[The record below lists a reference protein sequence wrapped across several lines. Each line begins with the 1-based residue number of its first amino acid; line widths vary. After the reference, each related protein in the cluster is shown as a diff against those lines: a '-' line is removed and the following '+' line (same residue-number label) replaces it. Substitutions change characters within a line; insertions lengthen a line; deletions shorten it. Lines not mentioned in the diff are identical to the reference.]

1 MIIKFL
7 GSGSA
12 FTMSNFQTNM
22 MLVKGQKKL
31 LIDAGTDLRFSLFE
45 AGMSYK
51 DVDDVYISHLHADHA
66 GGLEYLAFC
75 RYFDPS
81 CNKPNLWVSKVLSES
96 LWQNTLSGGLGSV
109 QNKIMKLSDY
119 FEVKEIELNNSFI
132 WNEVVITPIQ
142 VVHIM
147 DGFSIRPS
155 FGLRIILENGR
166 NVFVT
171 TDTQFNPNQIQD
183 FYIAAN
189 LIFQDCETYPFKS
202 GVHAHYTELL
212 TLHPD
217 IKKKMWLC
225 HYQDVE
231 NLPNAKKD
239 GFKGFVTKGQEIK
252 L

>member
-119 FEVKEIELNNSFI
+119 LKL
-132 WNEVVITPIQ
+132 
-142 VVHIM
+142 
-147 DGFSIRPS
+147 
-155 FGLRIILENGR
+155 
-166 NVFVT
+166 
-171 TDTQFNPNQIQD
+171 
-183 FYIAAN
+183 
-189 LIFQDCETYPFKS
+189 
-202 GVHAHYTELL
+202 
-212 TLHPD
+212 
-217 IKKKMWLC
+217 KK
-225 HYQDVE
+225 
-231 NLPNAKKD
+231 
-239 GFKGFVTKGQEIK
+239 
-252 L
+252 